1 MGLPLG
7 PLFANIF
14 LSYHEQNWLKNCPAQ
29 FKPIYYRRYVDDCFI
44 LVKSKDHITPFLDY
58 LNSQHT
64 CINFTCEI
72 EADKTLPF
80 LDIKIQRSNGS
91 FVTSVYRKPTFTGLF
106 TNFESFIPLVFK
118 KGLIYT
124 LMFRY
129 FKLSSSYD
137 IFHAELEKL
146 KTLLKQNGYPR
157 RFLDH
162 CFRIFLN
169 KISHPPVKPLT
180 APRLLLS
187 LVLPFTGNHGL
198 QIRQQVTKLL
208 SSAYPHLQIRIAFRP
223 VSRLSNFF
231 RFKDRLP
238 LKLRSHVVYKFMCRR
253 CQASYIGE
261 TCHLLHTR
269 ITDHIG
275 ISAYTGK
282 PLSHSK
288 LSSGLSHKV
297 KTDHEISFDDFE
309 ILSSGSTQFDV
320 LL

>member
-1 MGLPLG
+1 MGSPLG

-146 KTLLKQNGYPR
+146 KTLLKQNGYPH

-162 CFRIFLN
+162 CFPIFLIQN
-169 KISHPPVKPLT
+169 FSSSCKTSYGTQALTFFSFTFHQKLWPTNLSTSYQITIS
-180 APRLLLS
+180 LL
-187 LVLPFTGNHGL
+187 
-198 QIRQQVTKLL
+198 
-208 SSAYPHLQIRIAFRP
+208 P
-223 VSRLSNFF
+223 VSCLSNFF
-231 RFKDRLP
+231 HFKDHLP
-238 LKLRSHVVYKFMCRR
+238 LKLRSHAVYKF
-253 CQASYIGE
+253 
-261 TCHLLHTR
+261 TC
-269 ITDHIG
+269 
-275 ISAYTGK
+275 
-282 PLSHSK
+282 
-288 LSSGLSHKV
+288 
-297 KTDHEISFDDFE
+297 
-309 ILSSGSTQFDV
+309 
-320 LL
+320 